1 MTLSPQVL
9 EGCVLHYMVD
19 ECSRSLCSVFLS
31 HSSLSSKKQSNE
43 GSVKEI
49 MGPFA
54 AKLGERGPHR
64 LGGKEASSRNAGQP
78 PAVGRQGQENAKGL
92 SGPGKGLFGP
102 GKGFWDEL
110 QMTFLRFPCSSGLHD
125 IRAVCF

>member
-1 MTLSPQVL
+1 MTLPPQVL
-9 EGCVLHYMVD
+9 EGCGLHYMVD
-19 ECSRSLCSVFLS
+19 ECYRSLCSVFLS

-54 AKLGERGPHR
+54 AKLGKRGPQR
-64 LGGKEASSRNAGQP
+64 LGGMEASSGNAGQP

-92 SGPGKGLFGP
+92 FGP
-102 GKGFWDEL
+102 GMGFWDEL